1 MLEERNCL
9 MSTSKHV
16 LKLGY
21 RANAQKIEPSPTFH
35 KVF

>member
-21 RANAQKIEPSPTFH
+21 RTIAQKTEQIEH
-35 KVF
+35 NQL